1 MWIAADVALHIAHTS
16 SVKVFKHE
24 QLKKVIMT
32 KLTAKLFINSRKLI
46 ALTAVCV
53 SGLVAGCS
61 AIPEHSLTAG
71 LMLVSAAEVERYK
84 DDVNENITI
93 PLAGDEPAIEIVRP
107 VVKEGKV
114 TSPVAIEVRFKPVT
128 GKSIDPSSFKLYY
141 GAFKID
147 VTDRLLKTAKVT
159 PNGFSIDKVDIPTGS
174 HRLVMRVGDDK
185 GAVGI
190 KEIKFAVDGA

>member
-1 MWIAADVALHIAHTS
+1 MN
-16 SVKVFKHE
+16 
-24 QLKKVIMT
+24 
-32 KLTAKLFINSRKLI
+32 KLTVKFFYSSPQLI
-46 ALTAVCV
+46 ALLAVCIA
-53 SGLVAGCS
+53 GFVAGCTV
-61 AIPEHSLTAG
+61 IPEHRLKSG
-71 LMLVSAAEVERYK
+71 LMLVSTTEVERYK
-84 DDVNENITI
+84 DDVTENITI

-114 TSPVAIEVRFKPVT
+114 ASPVAIEVRFKPVA
-128 GKSIDPSSFKLYY
+128 GKSIDPGSFKLYY

-159 PNGFSIDKVDIPTGS
+159 PYGFSIDKVDIPTGS
-174 HRLVMRVGDDK
+174 HRLVMRVGDDT